1 MGRPIIF
8 LSSVFPCL
16 SETFVYDQFVT
27 LRRMGLYMIL
37 VSNHRPAE
45 DQVHPRMRS
54 IQDEV
59 VYLCDANVRK
69 ILAAHIYAFARNPL
83 RYLRAIWRLLVAEE
97 KKATGLAHLT
107 GAALVLMRFDHPPR
121 PRLHAHFTYGAAA
134 VALWVARLSG
144 LKYSLTVHGSELIY
158 DNPPDLEAKLME
170 ADALVSISQFNVDF
184 LQEHFPGLHER
195 RVTVLPMGVPP
206 LPAVPAAPQPH
217 GGPVR
222 ILNVGRLSEHKAQ
235 HHLIDACAILVEKGV
250 AFECDIV
257 GEGPT
262 RPFLEQCIRRHKLE
276 DKIRLLGA
284 RYHHE
289 VLALY
294 READVFVLCSIAEG
308 MPVVLMEAMR
318 AGVPVIAPAVSAI
331 PELIGEGGLIVP
343 PADPQ
348 ALADAIMRLVS
359 GGVDRTALVAQAR
372 RIVKSDYDLETNT
385 LRFKDFLDGLE

>member
-1 MGRPIIF
+1 MARPIIF

-27 LRRMGLYMIL
+27 LRRAGLPMIL

-59 VYLCDANVRK
+59 IYLCDANVRQ
-69 ILAAHIYAFARNPL
+69 ILAAHAHAFARNPL
-83 RYLRAIWRLLVAEE
+83 RYLRAIGYLLLANE
-97 KKATGLAHLT
+97 KLITSVAHLT
-107 GAALVLMRFDHPPR
+107 GAALVIRRFDRPPR

-134 VALWVARLSG
+134 VALWAGRLSG
-144 LKYSLTVHGSELIY
+144 LKYSLTLHGSDLIY
-158 DNPPDLEAKLME
+158 DNPPDLGVKLTE
-170 ADALVSISQFNVDF
+170 ADALVSISRFNIDF
-184 LQEHFPGLHER
+184 LLRYFPFVRPR
-195 RVTVLPMGVPP
+195 RIAVIPMGIPP
-206 LPAVPAAPQPH
+206 LPAAPAAPQPH

-250 AFECDIV
+250 TFQCDIV
-257 GEGPT
+257 GEGPQ
-262 RPFLEQCIRRHKLE
+262 RSFLEQRIRRYQLG
-276 DKIRLLGA
+276 DKVRLLGA

-294 READVFVLCSIAEG
+294 SEADLFVLCSIAEG

-331 PELIGEGGLIVP
+331 PELIGEAGVVVP
-343 PADPQ
+343 PANPR

-359 GGVDRTALVAQAR
+359 GEVDKAALVAKAR
-372 RIVKSDYDLETNT
+372 RIVESGYDLETNT
-385 LRFKDFLDGLE
+385 LQFKKFLEELA

>member
-1 MGRPIIF
+1 MDRPIIF

-27 LRRMGLYMIL
+27 LRRAGLHMIL

-45 DQVHPRMRS
+45 DQVHPRMRA

-59 VYLCDANVRK
+59 VYLCDANVRE
-69 ILAAHIYAFARNPL
+69 ILAAHGYVFARNPL
-83 RYLRAIWRLLVAEE
+83 RYLRAIGHLLTAKE
-97 KKATGLAHLT
+97 KLTTSLAHLT
-107 GAALVLMRFDHPPR
+107 GAALVLKRFDHPPR

-134 VALWVARLSG
+134 VALWAARLSG
-144 LKYSLTVHGSELIY
+144 LKYSLTVHGSELFY

-170 ADALVSISQFNVDF
+170 ADALVSISKFNVDF
-184 LQEHFPGLHER
+184 LQEHFSGLPAR
-195 RVTVLPMGVPP
+195 RIAVLPMGVPP

-222 ILNVGRLSEHKAQ
+222 ILSVGRLSEHKAQ
-235 HHLIDACAILVEKGV
+235 HYLIDACAILAKNGI
-250 AFECDIV
+250 AFQCDIV
-257 GEGPT
+257 GEGPR
-262 RPFLEQCIRRHKLE
+262 RPFLEERIGRHKLE

-294 READVFVLCSIAEG
+294 READLFVLCSIAEG

-331 PELIGEGGLIVP
+331 PELIREGGVIVP

-348 ALADAIMRLVS
+348 ALADAITRLAS
-359 GGVDRTALVAQAR
+359 GEVDKAALAAKAR
-372 RIVKSDYDLETNT
+372 RIVESDYDLETNT
-385 LRFKDFLDGLE
+385 LRFKKFLEELE